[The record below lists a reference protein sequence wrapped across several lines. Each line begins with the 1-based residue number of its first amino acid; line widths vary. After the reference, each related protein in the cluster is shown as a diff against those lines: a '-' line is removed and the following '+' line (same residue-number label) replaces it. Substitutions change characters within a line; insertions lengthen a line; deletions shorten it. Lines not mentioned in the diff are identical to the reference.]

1 MDPYALYSRRN
12 TRRRTSL
19 LGALL
24 SLALGLCLTVFAM
37 GYAVGVHVTDL
48 NRFREAVDTALVQ
61 TEIVSAEDAE
71 RFAQETIGYL
81 TGRRAAWLSAI
92 TVEGQVYPVPE
103 TFATHMEQVQHWVK
117 AFRFMLPLMIACV
130 TALVFLTL
138 IGAAALRSRT
148 FSPRFYYL
156 GAAVPIVAAG
166 VVFLWTLVDFA
177 GFWETLHN
185 VFIPGG
191 IFAADEP
198 VMRLFPVS
206 MFQGYMSPIALT
218 FAYLL
223 AVIVLVPLVLTM
235 LDRRGRRK
243 RMERQMQQQMPY
255 DPMEYM

>member
-19 LGALL
+19 LGAVL
-24 SLALGLCLTVFAM
+24 SLALGLCLTVLSM
-37 GYAVGVHVTDL
+37 GYAVGVHATDL
-48 NRFREAVDTALVQ
+48 NRFREAADAALVQ
-61 TEIVSAEDAE
+61 TGILSQEDTE

-92 TVEGQVYPVPE
+92 TVEEQVYPVPE
-103 TFATHMEQVQHWVK
+103 TFAEHMEQVQNWVK
-117 AFRFMLPLMIACV
+117 KFRFMLPLMIACV

-156 GAAVPIVAAG
+156 GAAVPIVVASI
-166 VVFLWTLVDFA
+166 VFLWTLVDFA

-185 VFIPGG
+185 VLIPGG

-206 MFQGYMSPIALT
+206 MFQGYMAPIALT
-218 FAYLL
+218 FLYLL
-223 AVIVLVPLVLTM
+223 AAIILLPLILM
-235 LDRRGRRK
+235 MIERRGRR
-243 RMERQMQQQMPY
+243 RRLERQMHQQMPY